1 VIVQLFSETY
11 GRGYLP
17 KYAGNPVASFFSTS
31 NVAFRKAALEEIGAF
46 DETLIAGED
55 IDICLRGAQ
64 SRWELYFTP
73 AARVEHW
80 ARDDVRKLFRQWWGY
95 GYYHARLFAKHTSRA
110 VELLVLNPNPRAH
123 TRFAVLY
130 FRAASPVRAIV
141 FVSSFAVMHVAALG
155 AAVSAAAGSLPAAA
169 ACGAVA
175 AGAAAVYFKDD
186 LPGPG
191 GLVTRLK
198 HAALR
203 YVVNLALVGGGFAG
217 GLREGY
223 LFVYGTL
230 WKRRA

>member
-1 VIVQLFSETY
+1 
-11 GRGYLP
+11 
-17 KYAGNPVASFFSTS
+17 
-31 NVAFRKAALEEIGAF
+31 
-46 DETLIAGED
+46 
-55 IDICLRGAQ
+55 
-64 SRWELYFTP
+64 
-73 AARVEHW
+73 
-80 ARDDVRKLFRQWWGY
+80 
-95 GYYHARLFAKHTSRA
+95 
-110 VELLVLNPNPRAH
+110 
-123 TRFAVLY
+123 
-130 FRAASPVRAIV
+130 VRAIV